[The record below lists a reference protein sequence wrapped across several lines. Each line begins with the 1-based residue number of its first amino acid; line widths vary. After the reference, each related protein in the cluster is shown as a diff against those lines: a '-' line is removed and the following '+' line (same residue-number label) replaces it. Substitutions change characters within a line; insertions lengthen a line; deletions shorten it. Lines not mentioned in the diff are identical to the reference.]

1 MVDLY
6 ADWCV
11 ACKEFEHYTFP
22 DPQVQSEFSH
32 YQLIQIDLTQ
42 SDNETIELMEA
53 YSVFG
58 LPSIL
63 FFNTQGEELSAQRV
77 TGFLNAD
84 DFAKHLAAV
93 RASAE

>member
-1 MVDLY
+1 
-6 ADWCV
+6 
-11 ACKEFEHYTFP
+11 
-22 DPQVQSEFSH
+22 
-32 YQLIQIDLTQ
+32 
-42 SDNETIELMEA
+42 MEA